1 MMNCLIY
8 MNPNFTLSCKLI
20 LDPSYLIL
28 SSLKKGEL
36 NLDMET
42 CFFCGISASNEVTLE
57 KCQHCNLVSYCCQ
70 RHEKLHRPK
79 NICYPV
85 RIERHPTKGKNGFR
99 HELFYWFV
107 YLIVSKYNYLQSYFH
122 HYFQVRILSQHEI
135 SNHQRILQTS
145 THLSMVRTLSLLSL
159 NAWNVIKFLKR
170 SNKKTKMATKRP
182 RKYINI
188 PI

>member
-1 MMNCLIY
+1 MSIYQLFLYRTYSRFKKLHNQSVQLRFLLILYCQEICFSFYTKTCAAHVEICCSRTIRFNRGLSKEGKKENLIFKTMNCLIY

-85 RIERHPTKGKNGFR
+85 RIERHPTKGKSGFR
-99 HELFYWFV
+99 HE
-107 YLIVSKYNYLQSYFH
+107 
-122 HYFQVRILSQHEI
+122 
-135 SNHQRILQTS
+135 
-145 THLSMVRTLSLLSL
+145 
-159 NAWNVIKFLKR
+159 
-170 SNKKTKMATKRP
+170 
-182 RKYINI
+182 
-188 PI
+188 